1 MTLFSAPSGF
11 SGYQKPTN
19 RTVGRDF
26 QSVGL
31 LAFVSFFLLVGLGS
45 RLAYLQVVAG
55 ATNRQ
60 RADENRIRLIPKPPE
75 RGRILDRNGKVLAT
89 SKISFSVYVWP
100 LAIKDPS
107 WPQTRSSLSQILKKS
122 EADITKIMSTNAQ
135 EGDYRVNI
143 ARNINDRQ
151 VVALEE
157 LRRELKGVNVD
168 PEPIRYYPNGYM
180 AAHLLGYTGE
190 VTPDNLKSLRNKQGK
205 APTEDLARETWIA
218 KRYRLGDVIGKAGVE
233 AAYETD
239 LRGGWGGKQV
249 EVDASGEIIKVVGEK
264 SQMIAKDIRLS
275 LDQNLQQV
283 AETALGQNLGGIVA
297 LEAQTGAVLAM
308 VSRPAFDPNT
318 FSKPITEKVW
328 TRLQGEDHP
337 LINRV
342 IGSSFPP
349 ASTFKIVTASAG
361 LESGNF
367 TTDTV
372 LNTFGAYY
380 VGGISFGEWNHAGFG
395 PLGFVGALKWSSDTF
410 FYQVAHKMGDKP
422 LVDWSRRYGFGKH
435 TGIELRDEEDPGLV
449 PDPDWFKKASGGSEW
464 TIGNTINMS
473 IGQGDMLATPLQVA
487 LMFGVPATNGYLLK
501 PHLRNDLDPKKYQRT
516 SLKLKP
522 STLDTIKQGLR
533 EVVNGGTGA
542 VMDSPTIPHASG
554 KTGTAEAPPRES
566 HTWFGSYAPSE
577 KPEIIVVAFG
587 EHSGGGGGKFCAP
600 MVLKVMEAYFNA
612 KAGKPVPLPS
622 TSASP
627 GALPTAIAPPAST
640 D

>member
-31 LAFVSFFLLVGLGS
+31 LAFFSLFLLLGLGS
-45 RLAYLQVVAG
+45 RLAYLQIVAG
-55 ATNRQ
+55 NTNRQ

-75 RGRILDRNGKVLAT
+75 RGRILDRNGKVLVT

-107 WPQTRSSLSQILKKS
+107 WPKTRARLSQILKKP
-122 EADITKIMSTNAQ
+122 EAAITKLITTSTDD
-135 EGDYRVNI
+135 GGYRVNI

-168 PEPIRYYPNGYM
+168 PEPIRHYPHGDL

-190 VTPDNLKSLRNKQGK
+190 VTPDNLKSLRDKQGK
-205 APTEDLARETWIA
+205 SPTEETARQTWIA

-233 AAYETD
+233 GAYETD

-249 EVDASGEIIKVVGEK
+249 EVDASGDIIKVVGEK
-264 SQMIAKDIRLS
+264 PQMIAKDIRLS
-275 LDQNLQQV
+275 LDLNLQKV
-283 AETALGQNLGGIVA
+283 AEAALGQNLGGIVA

-328 TRLQGEDHP
+328 QRLQGEDHP

-342 IGSSFPP
+342 VGSSFPP
-349 ASTFKIVTASAG
+349 ASTFKIVTVSAA

-372 LNTFGAYY
+372 LNTFASYY
-380 VGGISFGEWNHAGFG
+380 VGGITFGEWNHAGFG
-395 PLGFVGALKWSSDTF
+395 PLGFTGALKWSSDTF

-422 LVDWSRRYGFGKH
+422 LVDWSRRYGFGKY

-449 PDPDWFKKASGGSEW
+449 PDPDWFKKASGGNEW

-487 LMFGVPATNGYLLK
+487 LMFGVPATDGYLLT
-501 PHLRNDLDPKKYQRT
+501 PHLRNDLDPKKYPRKN
-516 SLKLKP
+516 LKLKP
-522 STLDTIKQGLR
+522 STLKIIKDGLR
-533 EVVNGGTGA
+533 EVVDGGTGG
-542 VMDSPTIPHASG
+542 VMNSPTIPPSVG
-554 KTGTAEAPPRES
+554 KTGTAEAPPKES
-566 HTWFGSYAPSE
+566 HTWFGGYAPMD

-600 MVLKVMEAYFNA
+600 MVLKVMEAYFNG
-612 KAGKPVPLPS
+612 KAGKPVPVP
-622 TSASP
+622 TAASLGASSP
-627 GALPTAIAPPAST
+627 EIALPVET